1 MAISDAQY
9 AAWLKA
15 DNQARVLLVEAEAY
29 SGGSTVTRYIATHGF
44 VTTPT
49 DSPASTGYGDIVL
62 EVPQIRSQ
70 MAEALRGRSLVSYGD
85 INIDNSSGVR
95 DSWLTDA
102 WDGRPVRLY
111 VGDPSWPKSD
121 FRLVF
126 SGAIDDIQARDSA
139 TLTLRIRDR
148 QLLLDVPACTTLIG
162 GTDSTKDARR
172 PICYG
177 EVKNVRPVLIDSA
190 TRTYAVHD
198 GQIQAIDAVYVDGA
212 SIATY
217 TANLT
222 LGTITLTAALTGN
235 LTADVRGSK
244 TGGTYVSTA
253 ADVLQRL
260 ITERTSLTSG
270 DIDSAS
276 ISALNTAISA
286 AVGLY
291 VSDDRTT
298 VLQALDTLLNGIGGW
313 YAVGRDG
320 KVVVGQFAV
329 PSGAAVLTLD
339 ADDIEENS
347 VELVRRILPA
357 KSVRLGYARFWE
369 TSNGGATTLTEAQ
382 RERLQTPYLVAKA
395 TNTLTGHLLAIDE
408 DLQPTSLVGSAAAA
422 SEASRQ
428 AALWGQLRYVYRLAG
443 FTAAQQ
449 VKLGDVVALS
459 LGRFG
464 LNSSTL
470 ARVVGLRESL
480 TGGRIELEVFR

>member
-1 MAISDAQY
+1 MPISDAQY
-9 AAWLKA
+9 SAWLRA
-15 DNQARVLLVEAEAY
+15 DNQSRVLLVEVEAY
-29 SGGSTVTRYIATHGF
+29 SGGSVVTRYLSTHGF

-49 DSPASTGYGDIVL
+49 DSPASTGYEDIVL

-70 MAEALRGRSLVSYGD
+70 MGEQLRGRSLVSYGD
-85 INIDNSSGVR
+85 IDVDNSSGVR

-111 VGDPSWPKSD
+111 LGDPSWPKSD

-126 SGAIDDIQARDSA
+126 SGAIQDIQARDSA
-139 TLTLRIRDR
+139 TLTLRVRDR
-148 QLLLDVPACTTLIG
+148 QHLLNVPACTTLIG

-177 EVKNVRPVLIDSA
+177 ECKNVRPVLIDSA

-198 GQIQAIDAVYVDGA
+198 GQIEAIDAVYVGGA
-212 SIATY
+212 TTAAY

-222 LGTITLTAALTGN
+222 LGTITLTAALTGT

-244 TGGTYVSTA
+244 TGGTYVNTA

-260 ITERTSLTSG
+260 VTERTTLTGS

-276 ISALNTAISA
+276 ISALNTAIG
-286 AVGLY
+286 AVVGVY
-291 VSDDRTT
+291 VNGDSTT
-298 VLQALDTLLNGIGGW
+298 VLQALDTLLTGIGCY
-313 YAVGRDG
+313 YAIGRDG
-320 KVVVGQFAV
+320 KITVGQFAA
-329 PSGAAVLTLD
+329 PSGAPVVTLD
-339 ADDIEENS
+339 ADEIEEDS

-357 KSVRLGYARFWE
+357 KSVRLGYARFWD
-369 TSNGGATTLTEAQ
+369 TSTSGATTLTEAQ
-382 RERLQTPYLVAKA
+382 RERLAQPYLVAKA
-395 TNTLTGHLLAIDE
+395 TNTLTGHLLAMDE
-408 DLQPTSLVGSAAAA
+408 DLQPTCLVSSTAAGT
-422 SEASRQ
+422 EATRQ
-428 AALWGQLRYVYRLAG
+428 AALYGQLRYVYRLAG

-464 LNSSTL
+464 LTSSTL
-470 ARVVGLRESL
+470 VRVVGLRESL